1 MADRPLPGWPRCLGR
16 EEAASYL
23 GVSVSTFD
31 DEVKAGYWP
40 PAKRRGL
47 KGGRL
52 TWDRLL
58 IDAFEDRR
66 SGLHTQQMGSP
77 DSGQVAAMIQ
87 AAGEEAAL
95 NGVLNA
101 APRNRLKHRQSQAA
115 RR

>member
-1 MADRPLPGWPRCLGR
+1 MSDRPLPGWPRCLGR

-31 DEVKAGYWP
+31 AEVKSGYWP
-40 PAKRRGL
+40 GPERRGA

-58 IDAFEDRR
+58 IDAFVDRR
-66 SGLHTQQMGSP
+66 SGLQAPSVGAHDPS
-77 DSGQVAAMIQ
+77 QVAAMMQ
-87 AAGEEAAL
+87 TAAEEAAL

-101 APRNRLKHRQSQAA
+101 PPCHRPKHRQPQAA
-115 RR
+115 GR